1 MKNIIAILLFSF
13 ISLSINAQ
21 YGVDNIFR
29 KYKNDKGVMAWQF
42 DGEDLASMLPRI
54 DDKELKSTIVSVDFV
69 LFANEGDITDKDKK
83 KLTVKIEAENYE
95 ILIQA
100 RDQGQNIKVFGIEEG
115 DTIKKVFAQMKV
127 NKMNAYFFLTG
138 EIFLEDLQSMNFEGL
153 MNGINIG
160 DID

>member
-42 DGEDLASMLPRI
+42 DGDDLASMLPRN
-54 DDKELKSTIVSVDFV
+54 DDQELKSTIVSVDFV
-69 LFANEGDITDKDKK
+69 LFANEGDITEKDKK
-83 KLTVKIEAENYE
+83 KLAVKIEAEDYDM
-95 ILIQA
+95 LIQA
-100 RDQGQNIKVFGIEEG
+100 RDQGQNIKVFGIAEG
-115 DTIKKVFAQMKV
+115 DSIKKVFAQMKV

-138 EIFLEDLQSMNFEGL
+138 DIFLEDLQSMNFKGL
-153 MNGINIG
+153 MNGMDLK